1 MTRIVILHARFCK
14 PPTGRQTRGPIIQ
27 EEQMADRNCVV
38 IVGAGPVGLV
48 SAVCLARSGIPSV
61 LLEASPTTPRDLRAS
76 TVHPPTLDMLDE
88 IGVADDYIKLGV
100 ITECWQVI
108 HLGTRE
114 RVLFD
119 LSAIRDDTRHPYRLQ
134 CEQYHLSPILLER
147 AKASGLVDIHLG
159 AEVTEVSQDDDK
171 VVARASVD
179 GEPREFEGRY
189 LIGADGAH
197 SVVRR
202 GLGFPLEGFTY
213 EYSTTLITTPFRFED
228 EIPELVGAN
237 YTWTSLDAGSMFR
250 LRDEWRC
257 TFYPRPGEADV
268 ELTDDVIE
276 SRMQGILDRPEP
288 YEVREKRNYRIH
300 QRIVPDYR
308 AGRIVLAGD
317 AAHVTPPTGGLGMN
331 GGIHDAV
338 NLADKLAR
346 VCNGESDGL
355 LDLYTRQRRPVAV
368 AEILAQSHQNRIR
381 MQLWDPEQRKEV
393 MAHMRDIAADPE
405 RSKQMLL
412 RTSMIEGLRQ
422 AAAVE

>member
-1 MTRIVILHARFCK
+1 MAIQSHVI
-14 PPTGRQTRGPIIQ
+14 
-27 EEQMADRNCVV
+27 

-48 SAVCLARSGIPSV
+48 AAVSLARRGVPSL
-61 LLEASPTTPRDLRAS
+61 LLEASTIPPRDLRAS

-88 IGVADDYIKLGV
+88 IGVAEDYIKLGI

-119 LSAIRDDTRHPYRLQ
+119 LSVIGGHTRHPYRLQ
-134 CEQYHLSPILLER
+134 CEQYYLSPILLDR
-147 AKASGLVDIHLG
+147 ARTSGLVDVRLG
-159 AEVTEVSQDDDK
+159 TEVTEVTQDTDK
-171 VVARASVD
+171 VTARATVN
-179 GEPREFEGRY
+179 GEPVEFEGRY

-202 GLGFPLEGFTY
+202 SLGLPLEGFTY
-213 EYSTTLITTPFRFED
+213 EHSTTLITTPFRFED

-237 YTWTSLDAGSMFR
+237 YTWTWLDAGSMFR

-257 TFYPRPGEADV
+257 TFYPRPGEPDQ
-268 ELTDDVIE
+268 ELTDEVIE
-276 SRMQGILDRPEP
+276 SRMQGILERSAP
-288 YEVREKRNYRIH
+288 YDVREKRNYKIH

-308 AGRIVLAGD
+308 VGRIVLAGD

-331 GGIHDAV
+331 GGIHDAA

-346 VCNGESDGL
+346 VVNGEDDRL
-355 LDLYTRQRRPVAV
+355 LDLYTRQRRPVAQ

-381 MQLWDPEQRKEV
+381 MQLWDAEQRKEV
-393 MAHMRDIAADPE
+393 MAQMRAIAADPVQT
-405 RSKQMLL
+405 KAMLL
-412 RTSMIEGLRQ
+412 RTSMIDGLAK
-422 AAAVE
+422 AAAVR